1 MDSEV
6 IRMMIYVSAFVG
18 IMILIIVLWGV
29 KGGQFDDPKKMMEGT
44 LYDSEDDLK
53 ESIRSEQEKSK
64 NSKEDK

>member
-18 IMILIIVLWGV
+18 VLILLIVLWGV

-44 LYDSEDDLK
+44 LYDTEDDLK
-53 ESIRSEQEKSK
+53 EAMK
-64 NSKEDK
+64 NDKKDTNDKK